1 MLTKAILS
9 KATLFQFCKLYYIIF
24 RVSFFQLSFKDPV
37 FCISLRDFVMSQLT
51 EYQRQ
56 QGTPK
61 FEELM
66 QSIDIEI
73 QQQLQQ
79 FFK

>member
-1 MLTKAILS
+1 
-9 KATLFQFCKLYYIIF
+9 
-24 RVSFFQLSFKDPV
+24 
-37 FCISLRDFVMSQLT
+37 MSQLT